1 MNIKDTYSFAI
12 GSHFAPAI
20 INDDYS
26 GLEDRE
32 ERLLNN
38 FLAGV
43 SEELGFGIWEVAHA
57 ESEFAR
63 DEVTGLMADCV
74 LFFYHVYEVA
84 A

>member
-12 GSHFAPAI
+12 CSAYAPAI
-20 INDDYS
+20 INGDYS
-26 GLEDRE
+26 GLSDSE

-38 FLAGV
+38 FLEGIVAD
-43 SEELGFGIWEVAHA
+43 LGFGIWDIAHA

-63 DEVTGLMADCV
+63 DEVTGLMADCI

>member
-1 MNIKDTYSFAI
+1 MNIKETYSFAI
-12 GSHFAPAI
+12 CSAYVSAI
-20 INDDYS
+20 INGDYS

-38 FLAGV
+38 FLDGV
-43 SEELGFGIWEVAHA
+43 SEELGQGIWEVAHA

-74 LFFYHVYEVA
+74 LFFYHVVEG
-84 A
+84 